1 MNSITSAFK
10 PTASGQAPKQ
20 HPEYIPSLKL
30 NDGNEIPLLAYGLGT
45 ARMEDQEADVTR
57 MTVTAIKTG
66 FNHLDCA
73 EYYGNETELGK
84 AIKQSGVPRSSLYVT
99 TKLQN
104 AKRLDVQTAFANSLK
119 KLGLDYVDLY
129 LVHSP
134 FMADTPA
141 QLQAIWEEMEKI
153 KESGKAK
160 SIGVS
165 NFLQEHLETVLL
177 TARFPPAVNQIE
189 YHPYLQHGALVDF
202 CRQKNIAVAAY
213 GPLTAVTKA
222 RPGPVDPIYADLAKK
237 YGVSE
242 GDIALR
248 WVIDQGIV
256 AITTSSSEQ
265 RLKSYINRLPG
276 FKLTPKEVN
285 LIADAGRGMH
295 YRAFWTNKFAPDDP
309 R

>member
-1 MNSITSAFK
+1 MHSIASAFK

-45 ARMEDQEADVTR
+45 ARMKNHEAECTR
-57 MTVTAIKTG
+57 ARADRG
-66 FNHLDCA
+66 AHSSLA
-73 EYYGNETELGK
+73 YRNETELGK

-119 KLGLDYVDLY
+119 RLGLDYVDLY

-177 TARFPPAVNQIE
+177 TARTPPAVNQIE
-189 YHPYLQHGALVDF
+189 YHPYLQHGGLVGF
-202 CRQKNIAVAAY
+202 CRQKDIAVAAY

-222 RPGPVDPIYADLAKK
+222 RPGPVDPIYADLGKK

-265 RLKSYINRLPG
+265 RLRGYINRLPG

-285 LIADAGRGMH
+285 LVAEAGKGMH